1 MNNFISDVVT
11 DLGSLIDQNFG
22 TLELG
27 TWDLGPTVRLADFG
41 KLYGLY
47 RID

>member
-27 TWDLGPTVRLADFG
+27 TWNLGLGTDCSTRRFWKTIRFV
-41 KLYGLY
+41 
-47 RID
+47 